1 MAIESIT
8 GRKHAPVTNITGQKV
23 EIDSGN
29 KASTKQAERADSI
42 AITAMAQGIK
52 KTLESS
58 SFAAIVDVDRVA
70 AVKKALADG
79 SYQINAEKIAEKM
92 IQHEKLMSRHDKTR
106 TW

>member
-1 MAIESIT
+1 MDIESIT
-8 GRKHAPVTNITGQKV
+8 GRTRAPVTHNTGQKV
-23 EIDSGN
+23 EVESAN
-29 KASTKQAERADSI
+29 KAPVKSAEKTDSV

-58 SFAAIVDVDRVA
+58 SSDTIVDVERVA

-92 IQHEKLMSRHDKTR
+92 IQHEKSMSQHDKTR
-106 TW
+106 RW